1 MADTGRKNQN
11 APPLRVWGF
20 TLLVCGLLFV
30 AVSAYDYYYNRH
42 NPYIERIEEHIV
54 AFKPANDKP
63 LVVTMGASL
72 EMLSTHRNWEA
83 EEFEWFRLIFQGSRI
98 GNFNPVASHIV
109 NLNPDLLI
117 LGLHLF
123 KPASYIAK
131 TRRALRRL
139 VRMPLE
145 HQGIIARLNHFEVA
159 GCTGSIWEMDRALD
173 RIKRE
178 FNGLDNSLDSS
189 MFLEQVLEAGIPV
202 IFIRTPLITEL
213 ETQVRERSIWLERIR
228 NDSQQRGLDIYETG
242 WMLDRSFFCR
252 DLLHMNEKGRER
264 FSNWLKPIVN
274 DALQTAQ

>member
-20 TLLVCGLLFV
+20 TLLVCGLLFA

-42 NPYIERIEEHIV
+42 NRYIERIEEHIV

-72 EMLSTHRNWEA
+72 EMLSTHRNWET

-123 KPASYIAK
+123 KPASYVGN

-145 HQGIIARLNHFEVA
+145 HQGIIARRNQFEVA
-159 GCTGSIWEMDRALD
+159 GCTGSIWEMDRAVD

-178 FNGLDNSLDSS
+178 FNGLSNSLDSS
-189 MFLEQVLEAGIPV
+189 PFLDQIRKAGISV
-202 IFIRTPLITEL
+202 ILIRIPLITEL
-213 ETQVRERSIWLERIR
+213 ETQVPERNFWLTRLS
-228 NDSQQRGLDIYETG
+228 NDSQRLGLKIYETG
-242 WMLDRSFFCR
+242 WTLDKSFFCD